1 MENKENESEEKQG
14 FMQGWGLI
22 ALIIFGTIGG
32 LVGLKALL
40 GW

>member
-1 MENKENESEEKQG
+1 MENNNKESEEKQG